1 MALSPDSTL
10 ETASFVLTK
19 DQVRRLRALRDLR
32 QSDHRRISLS
42 DVMREVVEEG
52 LDAVLHGSN
61 IALTASRTNGREGTA

>member
-61 IALTASRTNGREGTA
+61 IALTASRANGREGA